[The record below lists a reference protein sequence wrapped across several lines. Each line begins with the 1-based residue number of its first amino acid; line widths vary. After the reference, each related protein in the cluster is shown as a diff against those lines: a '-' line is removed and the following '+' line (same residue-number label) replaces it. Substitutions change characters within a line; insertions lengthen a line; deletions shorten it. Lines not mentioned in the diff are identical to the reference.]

1 VVISSESV
9 CTAIAPIA
17 TPEFGALNMEAGLP
31 RTTFWYNSRR
41 ECAEPSFTRN
51 TRYGAPGGA
60 LSLLA
65 LDPQM
70 KISEKARELHFRSL
84 VIDTHTDTTQRFI
97 YGDFDLGARH
107 ADGSVD
113 IPRMREGGLGAI
125 FFAVWIKGSITGEE
139 AVKRALRQI
148 EAIRRQVA
156 RHPKDLAPAR
166 TADDIRRARAAGQI
180 AVLTAIEGAHM
191 MNGSLE
197 VLREFA
203 SLGVSYMTLT
213 HMLNTD
219 WADASTDKPA
229 HNGLSDFGKQAIGE
243 MNRLGMIVD
252 VSHVSDKTMR
262 DVLAVSGAPVLAS
275 HSSCQA
281 LCRTPRNLSDEMIK
295 ALAAKGGVMQINFH
309 MGFLSQGFRDAERAQ
324 PELWKQIDAEA
335 ERICGENDACQILES
350 DRIVRAFVAEGKL
363 PRVEWTAI
371 VDHIDHAVKI
381 AGVDHVGLGS
391 DCDGAEMPYG
401 MEDES
406 YLPRI
411 TEALLQ
417 RGYAETEIQKIL
429 GGNVLRLM
437 QDVEAAAKSRRG
449 NIA

>member
-1 VVISSESV
+1 
-9 CTAIAPIA
+9 
-17 TPEFGALNMEAGLP
+17 
-31 RTTFWYNSRR
+31 
-41 ECAEPSFTRN
+41 
-51 TRYGAPGGA
+51 

-70 KISEKARELHFRSL
+70 KVSEKARELHFRSL

-97 YGDFDLGARH
+97 HGDFDLGVRH

-125 FFAVWIKGSITGEE
+125 FFAVWIKGSITGQE

-156 RHPKDLAPAR
+156 RHPKDLAAAR

-191 MNGSLE
+191 LNGSLE

-229 HNGLSDFGKQAIGE
+229 HNGLSDFGKQAIQE
-243 MNRLGMIVD
+243 MNRQGMIVD
-252 VSHVSDKTMR
+252 VSHVSDKTIR

-281 LCRTPRNLSDEMIK
+281 LCQTPRNLSDEIIK

-309 MGFLSQGFRDAERAQ
+309 MGFLSQGFRDAEKAQ

-363 PRVEWTAI
+363 PRVEWTTI

-381 AGVDHVGLGS
+381 GGVDHVGLGS

-406 YLPRI
+406 SLPRI

-417 RGYAETEIQKIL
+417 RGYSETEIQKIL
-429 GGNVLRLM
+429 GGNMLRLM

>member
-1 VVISSESV
+1 
-9 CTAIAPIA
+9 
-17 TPEFGALNMEAGLP
+17 
-31 RTTFWYNSRR
+31 
-41 ECAEPSFTRN
+41 
-51 TRYGAPGGA
+51 
-60 LSLLA
+60 LLA

-70 KISEKARELHFRSL
+70 KISEQARELHFRSL

-97 YGDFDLGARH
+97 YGDFDLGVRH

-125 FFAVWIKGSITGEE
+125 FFAVWIKGSITGQE

-156 RHPKDLAPAR
+156 RHPKDLAAAR
-166 TADDIRRARAAGQI
+166 TGDDIRRARAAGQI

-252 VSHVSDKTMR
+252 VSHVSDKTIR

-281 LCRTPRNLSDEMIK
+281 LCQTPRNLSDEMIK

-309 MGFLSQGFRDAERAQ
+309 MGFLSQEFRDAEKAQ
-324 PELWKQIDAEA
+324 PELWKQIDEEA
-335 ERICGENDACQILES
+335 ARICGENDACQILES

>member
-84 VIDTHTDTTQRFI
+84 VVDTHTDTTQRFI
-97 YGDFDLGARH
+97 YGDFDLGVRH
-107 ADGSVD
+107 ANGSVD

-125 FFAVWIKGSITGEE
+125 FFAVWIKGSITGQE

-148 EAIRRQVA
+148 EAIHGQVA
-156 RHPKDLAPAR
+156 RYPKDLAAAR

-180 AVLTAIEGAHM
+180 AVLTAIEGGHM

-252 VSHVSDKTMR
+252 VSHVSDKTIR

-281 LCRTPRNLSDEMIK
+281 LCQTPRNLSDEMIK

-309 MGFLSQGFRDAERAQ
+309 MGFLSQEFRDAEKAQ
-324 PELWKQIDAEA
+324 PELWKQIDEEA
-335 ERICGENDACQILES
+335 ARICGENDACQILES